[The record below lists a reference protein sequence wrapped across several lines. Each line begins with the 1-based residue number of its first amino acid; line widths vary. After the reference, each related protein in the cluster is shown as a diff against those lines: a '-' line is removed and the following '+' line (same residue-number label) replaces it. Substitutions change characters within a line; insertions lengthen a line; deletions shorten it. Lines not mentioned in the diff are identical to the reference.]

1 MSLTIGATKACQ
13 KQKQP
18 PEVLKKTLATLL
30 KESLW
35 QRCFPVN
42 FAKYFTEH
50 LFYRGPV
57 SLRMLFLR
65 TPIRTPVFK
74 NTSLRTHV
82 GPRTTFLQNTSGDYF
97 YKNQA
102 FPPYFFQ
109 LLNMRTS

>member
-30 KESLW
+30 KKSLW

-42 FAKYFTEH
+42 FAKYFTGH

-57 SLRMLFLR
+57 SLR
-65 TPIRTPVFK
+65 TPFFK
-74 NTSLRTHV
+74 NTYK
-82 GPRTTFLQNTSGDYF
+82 NTSF
-97 YKNQA
+97 
-102 FPPYFFQ
+102 
-109 LLNMRTS
+109 